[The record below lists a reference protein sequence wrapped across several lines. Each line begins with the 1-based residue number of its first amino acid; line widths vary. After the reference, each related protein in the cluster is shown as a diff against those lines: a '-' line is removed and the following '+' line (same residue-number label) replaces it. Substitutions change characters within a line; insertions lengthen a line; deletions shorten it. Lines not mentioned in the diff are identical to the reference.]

1 MKKLILFTLIWSFST
16 WSAGTSAA
24 SLQNPVMLKPVVLV
38 TGPVVRL
45 GDLFDGLTEKAGLPV
60 ARSPAVGA
68 KIQLDAR
75 WLASIAHRFGLAWR
89 PATLLERTVV
99 ERAGQVIDSSRI
111 EAKILA
117 EIRKRGET
125 GDLAIQLDNPALS
138 IRLPRELDATL
149 RISGLSYDP
158 SSGQFVAHIVAPD
171 NDQPTTRSTVSGRAH
186 LMTEVPTLIQQVAPG
201 SVIQSGDIDWV
212 RMRSDRLGRGVVRDA
227 AKLTGMSPRRPLR
240 VGQPVRLRDLRQP
253 VVVEKNSLVTIV
265 FESDRMVLTAQG
277 RALEDGPSGRA
288 IRVMNTSSNSVV
300 NAVVQSAGTVI
311 VQHLASAAVN

>member
-1 MKKLILFTLIWSFST
+1 MAQWYFDKDADVGVLADST
-16 WSAGTSAA
+16 VTIIGYGNQGRSQALNLRDSGIKVIVGSRSDESAKQAA
-24 SLQNPVMLKPVVLV
+24 EDGFEVFAPEEATGRATIVFLLVPDEVMPSVFDRHIRPNLSPGDMLV
-38 TGPVVRL
+38 
-45 GDLFDGLTEKAGLPV
+45 F
-60 ARSPAVGA
+60 
-68 KIQLDAR
+68 
-75 WLASIAHRFGLAWR
+75 ASGYNIHF
-89 PATLLERTVV
+89 
-99 ERAGQVIDSSRI
+99 
-111 EAKILA
+111 K
-117 EIRKRGET
+117 
-125 GDLAIQLDNPALS
+125 
-138 IRLPRELDATL
+138 
-149 RISGLSYDP
+149 
-158 SSGQFVAHIVAPD
+158 HIVAPD

-240 VGQPVRLRDLRQP
+240 VGQPIRLRDLRQP

-300 NAVVQSAGTVI
+300 NAVVRSPGTVI